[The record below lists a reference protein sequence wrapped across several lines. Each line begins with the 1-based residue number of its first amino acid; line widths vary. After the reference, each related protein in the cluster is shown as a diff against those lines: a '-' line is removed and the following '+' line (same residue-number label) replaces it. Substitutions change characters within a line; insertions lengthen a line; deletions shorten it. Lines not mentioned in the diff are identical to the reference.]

1 MDLKTIKH
9 EGNTIK
15 NVLKQEYEKTKVTY
29 VEAIVKKSNILAKQ
43 SNKVKG

>member
-29 VEAIVKKSNILAKQ
+29 VEAIVKNRTFWRNNQIK
-43 SNKVKG
+43 